1 MPAFHNYSAILLD
14 IEGTTTSIRFVYEV
28 LFPYAREHLSD
39 FLTTHW
45 DTPAVQAD
53 VAQVIQ
59 QVAADQS
66 EGLTPPTIPS
76 SAAPA
81 VLRAAVVAN
90 LLWQMDLDR
99 KTTGLKSLQGRI
111 WRGGYESGAIQGHIY
126 PDVPG
131 ALRGWADDGV
141 PVFIYSSGSVAAQKL
156 LFGHSEAGD
165 LLPLLR
171 GHFDTTIGDK
181 KAADSYATIAAA
193 LGVAPD
199 RIVFSTDSLAEA
211 KAAHAAGLQV
221 ALSVR
226 PGNPPLPDGHG
237 FTLVHSTA
245 EIRGGEPAGMG

>member
-1 MPAFHNYSAILLD
+1 MPAFHSYDAVLLD

-28 LFPYAREHLSD
+28 LFPYARQHLAG
-39 FLTTHW
+39 FLAERW
-45 DTPAVQAD
+45 DTPAIQAD
-53 VAQVIQ
+53 VEQVIR
-59 QVAADQS
+59 QVAHDQA
-66 EGLTPPTIPS
+66 EGLNPPLIPA
-76 SAAPA
+76 SADADT
-81 VLRAAVVAN
+81 LRAAVVAN

-111 WRGGYESGAIQGHIY
+111 WRGGYEDGSIQGHIY

-131 ALRGWADDGV
+131 ALRAWAADGV
-141 PVFIYSSGSVAAQKL
+141 PVYIYSSGSVAAQKL

-181 KAADSYATIAAA
+181 KSAGSYIAIAEA
-193 LGVAPD
+193 LEVPPA

-211 KAAHAAGLQV
+211 QAARAAGLQV

-226 PGNPPLPDGHG
+226 PGNPPLPDDHG

-245 EIRGGEPAGMG
+245 AIRDGE